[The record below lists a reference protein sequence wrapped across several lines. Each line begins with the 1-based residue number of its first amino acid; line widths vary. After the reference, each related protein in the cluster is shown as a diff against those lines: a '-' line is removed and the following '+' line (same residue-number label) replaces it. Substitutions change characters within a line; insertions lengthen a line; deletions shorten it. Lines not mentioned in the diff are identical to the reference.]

1 MLVDDGDDEEYD
13 NHQFSGCNDDA
24 NPPQGVSK
32 RMKQSPRTTK

>member
-13 NHQFSGCNDDA
+13 NHQFSGYNDGA
-24 NPPQGVSK
+24 NPSHGISK